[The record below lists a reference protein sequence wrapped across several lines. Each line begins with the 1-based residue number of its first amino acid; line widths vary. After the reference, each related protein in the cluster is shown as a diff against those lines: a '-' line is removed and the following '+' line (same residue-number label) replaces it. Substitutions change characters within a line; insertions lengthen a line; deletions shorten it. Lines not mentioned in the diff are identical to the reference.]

1 MQVGFGQTRH
11 IGDPLQRGP
20 AKAGLSK
27 NFFGRLQ
34 NERFILLAD
43 LDPAK
48 GAGGFGHG
56 SDFR

>member
-1 MQVGFGQTRH
+1 MQVGFGQARH
-11 IGDPLQRGP
+11 IGDQLHRGP
-20 AKAGLSK
+20 AKASFGK
-27 NFFGRLQ
+27 NFLGRLQ

-48 GAGGFGHG
+48 RAGGVRHG